1 MKPTRNDTNVSS
13 PAATMVSPE
22 LTEAE
27 WELANNL
34 LDSGVSL
41 LGLIRLLRLRRLY
54 RTQRSPVLDGLDAHA
69 QFARWLVAQRRLDEG
84 CEGSGA

>member
-1 MKPTRNDTNVSS
+1 MKPTRNDTTRTSDL
-13 PAATMVSPE
+13 PATTVSPE

-27 WELANNL
+27 WELANTL

-54 RTQRSPVLDGLDAHA
+54 RSQRNPVLDGLDAHA
-69 QFARWLVAQRRLDEG
+69 QFARWLVAQHRLDEG
-84 CEGSGA
+84 CEE